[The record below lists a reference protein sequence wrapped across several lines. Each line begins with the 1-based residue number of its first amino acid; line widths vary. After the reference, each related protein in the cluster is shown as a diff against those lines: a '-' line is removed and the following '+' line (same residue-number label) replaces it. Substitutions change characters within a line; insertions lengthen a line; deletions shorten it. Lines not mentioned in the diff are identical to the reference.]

1 MKSQALLSKLDAFR
15 GALASRDA
23 FEETYSWASYNRKV
37 HLLLPAV
44 LRIAEKFDPALVAPI
59 QRNVGTTETILVT
72 NAVDQLYGTV
82 EQRDEL
88 DTLLGPAG
96 PQLAAGTMHPWV
108 WESAARLWDDGH
120 RREAI
125 QAAATHIDLQMQ
137 AKLER
142 ADVSGSELVTQ
153 AFTAAH
159 PESSRASLAY
169 ACQLDTRNRQLRSA
183 HQGAMSFG
191 QGCFLAIRNLSTHTL
206 DQPEEQRALEL
217 LAALS
222 VLARWID
229 EAEVQTS

>member
-159 PESSRASLAY
+159 PESGKPRLRLPNLTPGTDSW
-169 ACQLDTRNRQLRSA
+169 RSA